1 MRRECGVADAVKIRN
16 ATKTDIDGIME
27 IENSSFEWFDTF
39 PKALF
44 NQYLNE
50 YRDGFYVVVDQSESI
65 VGYAILAEENG
76 NGYLLSIAVHTKSR
90 NRGVATLLMKFL
102 ETKCH
107 EKGFRKLMLEVRV
120 DNKPAIEIYRKRGLV
135 EVGMTTDFYGDGA
148 DALMMEKT
156 VLG

>member
-1 MRRECGVADAVKIRN
+1 LRRESGVADAVKIRN

-65 VGYAILAEENG
+65 VGYAILAEDNG
-76 NGYLLSIAVHTKSR
+76 NGYLLSIAVHPKSR
-90 NRGVATLLMKFL
+90 NRGVAVLLLKFL
-102 ETKCH
+102 ESKCR
-107 EKGFRKLMLEVRV
+107 ENGFRKLTLEVRV
-120 DNKPAIEIYRKRGLV
+120 DNKHAIEVYRKLGLTA
-135 EVGMTTDFYGDGA
+135 VGMKIGFYGDGA
-148 DALMMEKT
+148 NALMMKKT
-156 VLG
+156 L